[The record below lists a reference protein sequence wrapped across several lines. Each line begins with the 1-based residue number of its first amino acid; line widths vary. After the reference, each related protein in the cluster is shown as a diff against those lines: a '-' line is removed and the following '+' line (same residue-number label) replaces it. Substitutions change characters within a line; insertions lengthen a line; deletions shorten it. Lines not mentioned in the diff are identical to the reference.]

1 MQSITAGAICAMA
14 NILSQ
19 WLVNINRKKKIDAKT
34 VAKFAAFGMLWV
46 GPSGHYWQSKLERL
60 VPARISS
67 NEKRQ
72 AKKTS
77 APDSKRAVKKT
88 IIDQLVYGPMS
99 NLIFLTFIAKAVEGK
114 SLESS
119 LSGVKSQFWKTQVR
133 GWLVWP
139 LAQYINQLYI
149 PLELRVLWLNGV
161 AFFWSTLLILQSQ

>member
-1 MQSITAGAICAMA
+1 MA

-19 WLVNINRKKKIDAKT
+19 WLVNKNRKKKIDAKT

-60 VPARISS
+60 VPARISGK
-67 NEKRQ
+67 EKRQ
-72 AKKTS
+72 AKTS
-77 APDSKRAVKKT
+77 APDFKRAVKKT
-88 IIDQLVYGPMS
+88 IIDQLVYGPTS
-99 NLIFLTFIAKAVEGK
+99 NFIFLTFIAKAVEGK
-114 SLESS
+114 SFESS
-119 LSGVKSQFWKTQVR
+119 MHGVKGQFWKTQVR

-161 AFFWSTLLILQSQ
+161 AFFWSTLLILQTQ